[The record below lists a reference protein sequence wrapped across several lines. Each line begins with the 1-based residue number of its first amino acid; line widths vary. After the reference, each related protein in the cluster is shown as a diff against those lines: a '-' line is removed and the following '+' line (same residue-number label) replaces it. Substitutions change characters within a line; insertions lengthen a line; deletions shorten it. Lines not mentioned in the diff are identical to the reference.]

1 MQFQVS
7 ETIWE
12 VDGSTLER
20 LSGLTDVCMEYL
32 TNQSKRILNY
42 DPINDITS
50 FVGEKADEVSIAMEM
65 VLWEE
70 MDVFMRSLKV
80 TEF

>member
-12 VDGSTLER
+12 VDGNTLER
-20 LSGLTDVCMEYL
+20 LSGLMDVCMKYL
-32 TNQSKRILNY
+32 TNQSKFILKY
-42 DPINDITS
+42 DPINDIIS
-50 FVGEKADEVSIAMEM
+50 FVGEEM

-70 MDVFMRSLKV
+70 TNVFMRSLKV